1 MIKVK
6 NGADMGEIYL
16 YGDIIDDANGAFLES
31 WGEGDGF
38 QWPAEIRAQLDA
50 LKGKPLTIYINSDG
64 GEVAAGVAIA
74 NMIARHDAP
83 TRAVVDGWCCS
94 IATQAFFASDSR
106 EMPENA
112 YLMIHKP
119 WTAVRGDADD
129 LLRAAE
135 FLDTLQKGLETTYNK
150 AARDGVTAEK
160 VHEMT
165 EAETWLTGA
174 EAAAL
179 FDITLTEAAPVLNCY
194 GGAKARAM
202 KRPGKI
208 TLVENTAKPDT
219 ATPIFSAENHEKEA
233 AKVKAVLA
241 ITKGV
246 MTR

>member
-1 MIKVK
+1 MMKVK
-6 NGADMGEIYL
+6 NSADRGEIYL
-16 YGDIIDDANGAFLES
+16 YGDIIDDASGAFLES

-50 LKGKPLTIYINSDG
+50 LKGKPLTVYINSDG

-83 TRAVVDGWCCS
+83 TKAVVDGWCCS
-94 IATQAFFASDSR
+94 IATQAFFAADSR

-119 WTAVRGDADD
+119 WAAVRGNSDD
-129 LLRAAE
+129 LFKGAE
-135 FLDTLQKGLETTYNK
+135 FLDTLQRGIETAYNK
-150 AARDGVTAEK
+150 AARDGVTPEK
-160 VHEMT
+160 IHEMT

-179 FDITLTEAAPVLNCY
+179 FDIALTEAAPVLNCY
-194 GGAKARAM
+194 GGAEARAM
-202 KRPGKI
+202 KRPDKI
-208 TLVENTAKPDT
+208 KLIENAAKPET
-219 ATPIFSAENHEKEA
+219 ATPIFNAENQAKEA

-241 ITKGV
+241 ITKGA
-246 MTR
+246 MLR